1 MKTAASKSRKT
12 RVPDT
17 ILVTTSPS
25 GMRGSGPKPLRVD
38 VLESNVNIFVAQM
51 SSILSKAPDSI
62 SKFRL
67 DEFTVS
73 VEISAS
79 GEISILGTGAGAEV
93 KGGVEFKF
101 KRS

>member
-1 MKTAASKSRKT
+1 MKSTASKRKT
-12 RVPDT
+12 KLPETV
-17 ILVTTSPS
+17 LVSVSPS
-25 GMRGSGPKPLRVD
+25 GMRASAPKPLKVEI
-38 VLESNVNIFVAQM
+38 LENNVNVFVAQM
-51 SSILSKAPDSI
+51 NSILSKAPDSI
-62 SKFRL
+62 SKFHL

-79 GEISILGTGAGAEV
+79 GEFSILGTGAGAEV